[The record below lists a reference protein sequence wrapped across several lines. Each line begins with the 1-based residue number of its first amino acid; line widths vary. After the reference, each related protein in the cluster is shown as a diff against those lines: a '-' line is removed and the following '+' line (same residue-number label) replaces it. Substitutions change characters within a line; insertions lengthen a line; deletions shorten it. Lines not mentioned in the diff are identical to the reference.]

1 MKTYWTYEVFSV
13 EGVKRR
19 SLVIAPCD
27 DLAAA
32 LAGAF
37 KDVTYYIGVCG
48 YKVALH
54 FHELCATCQGT
65 GLKRRRTKR
74 AMHTTKCL
82 VCKGNPII
90 REITETR
97 WIPNEGVALVDRST
111 PESEEW
117 GSE

>member
-13 EGVKRR
+13 EGAKRR

-37 KDVTYYIGVCG
+37 KDATYYIGVCG

-54 FHELCATCQGT
+54 FHELCRHLPGH
-65 GLKRRRTKR
+65 RTQ
-74 AMHTTKCL
+74 AAAD
-82 VCKGNPII
+82 
-90 REITETR
+90 ETR
-97 WIPNEGVALVDRST
+97 DAHDEVPRVQGQSDHPGDNGDSLDSQRGGD
-111 PESEEW
+111 PR
-117 GSE
+117 

>member
-1 MKTYWTYEVFSV
+1 MSGTELRNAKTYWTYEVVSI
-13 EGVKRR
+13 EGEKKR

-37 KDVTYYIGVCG
+37 KDTTYYIGVCG

-65 GLKRRRTKR
+65 GTRLRRSRKTGQCQPCR
-74 AMHTTKCL
+74 E
-82 VCKGNPII
+82 CKGKPIR
-90 REITETR
+90 REIAETPWAPSEAVVLTEA
-97 WIPNEGVALVDRST
+97 P
-111 PESEEW
+111 
-117 GSE
+117 